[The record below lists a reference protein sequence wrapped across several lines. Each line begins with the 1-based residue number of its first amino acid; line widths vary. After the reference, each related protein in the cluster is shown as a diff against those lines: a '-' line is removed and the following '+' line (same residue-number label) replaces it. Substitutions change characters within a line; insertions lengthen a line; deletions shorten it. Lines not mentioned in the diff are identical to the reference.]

1 MINAVRNES
10 EYTLVLDAGNALL
23 KTGDIQVTRSGQ
35 VMIEAMNMMGY
46 DAMAIGPQD
55 VAIGAAALRERIAQA
70 AFPVL
75 SANLRVADT
84 GALFVEPYVLLPLAG
99 HTVAIIG
106 ITGSEGFPQ
115 SAANDAERLTLVD
128 PLDTAR
134 EYVAAVSSQADIII
148 LLSNAGLLVNQ
159 VIAQKLPDIDV
170 IVTGGTSTLTTP
182 IRYDEDHAILAEAGY
197 RGEWLGRM
205 ALGFDA
211 TGKITSFQGE
221 AVALTDEYADDP
233 AMRQFV
239 NRVKSGS

>member
-1 MINAVRNES
+1 MRSES

-23 KTGDIQVTRSGQ
+23 KPADVKATRSGQ
-35 VMIEAMNMMGY
+35 VMIEAMNMMRY

-55 VAIGAAALRERIAQA
+55 VAMGAAALRERIAQA

-84 GALFVEPYVLLPLAG
+84 GALFAEPYVLLPLAG

-106 ITGSEGFPQ
+106 ITGTEGFPQ
-115 SAANDAERLTLVD
+115 SAMTDAERLTPTD
-128 PLDTAR
+128 PLDAAR

-148 LLSNAGLLVNQ
+148 LLSNAGLMVNQ
-159 VIAQKLPDIDV
+159 IIAQKLPDIDV

-182 IRYDEDHAILAEAGY
+182 IRYSEDRALLAEAGY
-197 RGEWLGRM
+197 RGEWLGKM
-205 ALGFDA
+205 PLSFDSD
-211 TGKITSFQGE
+211 GRVISFAGE
-221 AVALTDEYADDP
+221 AVALTDEYADEP

-239 NRVKSGS
+239 NRVKSES

>member
-1 MINAVRNES
+1 VRKEN
-10 EYTLVLDAGNALL
+10 EYTLLLDAGNALA
-23 KTGDIQVTRSGQ
+23 KPRDPKATKSGQ

-55 VAIGAAALRERIAQA
+55 VAIGATALRERIAQA
-70 AFPVL
+70 TFPML
-75 SANLRVADT
+75 SANLVVVDT
-84 GALFVEPYVLLPLAG
+84 GALFAQAYVLLPVAG

-106 ITGSEGFPQ
+106 ITGSAGFPQ
-115 SAANDAERLTLVD
+115 SAASDAERLTLTD
-128 PLDTAR
+128 PLDAAR

-148 LLSNAGLLVNQ
+148 LLSNAGLRVNQ
-159 VIAQKLPDIDV
+159 IIAQKLPDIDV

-182 IRYDEDHAILAEAGY
+182 IRYDEDHAVLAEAGY

-211 TGKITSFQGE
+211 NGKVTSFQGE
-221 AVALTDEYADDP
+221 AVALTDQYADDP